1 MRLKKDSRKGREMIK
16 EIDIVA
22 HNGSIVVCKERLTK
36 TEKEKLKE
44 NIKSIQKTMLQRIIT
59 DDGSIVETAKDTAYS
74 RTEFDEII
82 AAWQKQR
89 DAERQEHWKSVK
101 KRNIFSLF
109 RRKKVA

>member
-1 MRLKKDSRKGREMIK
+1 MIK

-22 HNGSIVVCKERLTK
+22 HNGSIVVCEALTE

-59 DDGSIVETAKDTAYS
+59 DNGSIVEIAKDTAYS

-82 AAWQKQR
+82 AAWREQEYQRKQL
-89 DAERQEHWKSVK
+89 ERQQQQKN
-101 KRNIFSLF
+101 RNIFSIF
-109 RRKKVA
+109 KRKKAA

>member
-1 MRLKKDSRKGREMIK
+1 MIK

-22 HNGSIVVCKERLTK
+22 HNGSIVVCEALTK

-82 AAWQKQR
+82 AAWQRQR
-89 DAERQEHWKSVK
+89 DTERQEHWKSVK
-101 KRNIFSLF
+101 KAKHIFIIQKKEGSLNEIY
-109 RRKKVA
+109 

>member
-1 MRLKKDSRKGREMIK
+1 MIK

-22 HNGSIVVCKERLTK
+22 HNGSIVVCEALTK

-82 AAWQKQR
+82 AAWQRQR
-89 DAERQEHWKSVK
+89 DTERQEHWKSVK

>member
-1 MRLKKDSRKGREMIK
+1 MIK

-22 HNGSIVVCKERLTK
+22 HNGSIVVCEALTK

-82 AAWQKQR
+82 AAWQRQR
-89 DAERQEHWKSVK
+89 DTERQEHWKSVK
-101 KRNIFSLF
+101 KRNISSLF
-109 RRKKVA
+109 RRKKAA